1 MHMRAHLCDVCV
13 CVRAYADVYVRLS
26 GEHTRLCI
34 RICSSVLLVRLSLLD
49 FTAKP
54 ILGEQIRF
62 SSRNI
67 VSQLFWIIMLAWISI
82 SNLKKENTT
91 KSHNLVWE
99 RSIKAIYSLFV
110 KAFQNPTPKQP
121 SQHCVVKDHGNQF
134 YLYSCTSAKLQ
145 DDRSQ
150 NIKNLTHSVH

>member
-1 MHMRAHLCDVCV
+1 MCMHMCTRLCDVCV
-13 CVRAYADVYVRLS
+13 CVRAYADVYVRLP

-67 VSQLFWIIMLAWISI
+67 VSQLF
-82 SNLKKENTT
+82 
-91 KSHNLVWE
+91 
-99 RSIKAIYSLFV
+99 
-110 KAFQNPTPKQP
+110 
-121 SQHCVVKDHGNQF
+121 
-134 YLYSCTSAKLQ
+134 
-145 DDRSQ
+145 
-150 NIKNLTHSVH
+150 